1 MAIYRQG
8 WKNKLTRCGYT
19 TIIGKTNVGKST
31 FLNKF
36 LDKKV
41 SITADKSQTTR
52 SNIYAIKTLKKTQII
67 FIDTPGIHKKSEK
80 TINKVLR
87 KKPTEVIHD
96 VDVII
101 FMVSGTKFDDIDKET
116 LDLVKKSDAKKI
128 LVINK
133 IDLVK
138 NKKNLFTFVDEN
150 FNTDDFFAIVPIS
163 AKSNEGID
171 LVQMEIEKALP
182 ENEFFY
188 PEEINFQS
196 KDFEISET
204 IREKVIRLLGDEL
217 PYETAV
223 VIEAFQEKEDLI
235 EISANIYVAKQSQK
249 SIVIGKNGEKIKSIG
264 ITAREDLEKKFDK
277 KIVLKLWCKVQKN
290 WVNNPISLESFG
302 IKS

>member
-1 MAIYRQG
+1 MS
-8 WKNKLTRCGYT
+8 KCGYV

-36 LDKKV
+36 LEKKV
-41 SITADKSQTTR
+41 SITANKSQTTR
-52 SNIYAIKTLKKTQII
+52 SNIYAIKSLKTTQII

-101 FMVSGTKFDDIDKET
+101 FMVSGTKFDAIDKES
-116 LDLVKKSDAKKI
+116 LELANESHAKKI

-138 NKKNLFTFVDEN
+138 NKKELFSFVEKTFKK
-150 FNTDDFFAIVPIS
+150 DDFYSIIPIS
-163 AKSNEGID
+163 AKNNDGID
-171 LVQMEIEKALP
+171 LVQQELEKALP

-188 PEEINFQS
+188 PEEIDFQS
-196 KDFEISET
+196 NTFEISEI

-223 VIEAFQEKEDLI
+223 VIELLNEKKDVF
-235 EISANIYVAKQSQK
+235 EIDANIYVSKQSQK
-249 SIVIGKNGEKIKSIG
+249 SIVIGKGGDKIKSIG
-264 ITAREDLEKKFDK
+264 TAARIDLERKLNKK
-277 KIVLKLWCKVQKN
+277 VMLKLWCKVQKN

>member
-1 MAIYRQG
+1 MS
-8 WKNKLTRCGYT
+8 KCGYV

-36 LDKKV
+36 LERKV
-41 SITADKSQTTR
+41 SITANKSQTTR
-52 SNIYAIKTLKKTQII
+52 SNIYAIKSLKNTQII

-87 KKPTEVIHD
+87 KKPAEVIHD

-101 FMVSGTKFDDIDKET
+101 FMVSGTKFDDIDKES
-116 LDLVKKSDAKKI
+116 LKLANESQAKKI
-128 LVINK
+128 LIINK

-138 NKKNLFTFVDEN
+138 NKKDLFSFVKN
-150 FNTDDFFAIVPIS
+150 TFNTDDFYSIVPIS
-163 AKSNEGID
+163 AKNNDGID
-171 LVQMEIEKALP
+171 LVQQELEKALP

-188 PEEINFQS
+188 PNEIDFQS
-196 KDFEISET
+196 NMFEISEI

-223 VIEAFQEKEDLI
+223 VIELLNEKKDNF
-235 EISANIYVAKQSQK
+235 EIDANIYVSKQSQK
-249 SIVIGKNGEKIKSIG
+249 SIVIGKNGDKIKSIG
-264 ITAREDLEKKFDK
+264 TAARVDLEKKLNK
-277 KIVLKLWCKVQKN
+277 KVFLKLWCKVQKN

>member
-1 MAIYRQG
+1 MS
-8 WKNKLTRCGYT
+8 KCGYV

-36 LDKKV
+36 LEKKV
-41 SITADKSQTTR
+41 SITANKSQTTR
-52 SNIYAIKTLKKTQII
+52 SNIYAIKSLKTTQII

-87 KKPTEVIHD
+87 KKPAEVIHD

-101 FMVSGTKFDDIDKET
+101 FMVSGTKFDAIDKES
-116 LDLVKKSDAKKI
+116 LDLANESHAKKI

-138 NKKNLFTFVDEN
+138 NKKELFSFVERTFN
-150 FNTDDFFAIVPIS
+150 KDDFYSIIPIS
-163 AKSNEGID
+163 AKNNDGID
-171 LVQMEIEKALP
+171 LVQQELEKALP

-188 PEEINFQS
+188 PDEIDFQS
-196 KDFEISET
+196 NTFEISEI

-223 VIEAFQEKEDLI
+223 VIELLNEKKDVF
-235 EISANIYVAKQSQK
+235 EIDANIYVSKQSQK
-249 SIVIGKNGEKIKSIG
+249 SIVIGKSGDKIKSIG
-264 ITAREDLEKKFDK
+264 TAARIDLERKLNKK
-277 KIVLKLWCKVQKN
+277 VMLKLWCKVQKN

>member
-1 MAIYRQG
+1 MS
-8 WKNKLTRCGYT
+8 KCGYV

-36 LDKKV
+36 LEKKV
-41 SITADKSQTTR
+41 SITANKSQTTR
-52 SNIYAIKTLKKTQII
+52 SNIYAIKSLKTTQII

-87 KKPTEVIHD
+87 KKSAEVIHD

-101 FMVSGTKFDDIDKET
+101 FMVSGTKFDAFDKES
-116 LDLVKKSDAKKI
+116 LDLANESHAKKI

-138 NKKNLFTFVDEN
+138 NKKELFSFVEKTFN
-150 FNTDDFFAIVPIS
+150 KDDFYSIIPIS
-163 AKSNEGID
+163 AKNNNGID
-171 LVQMEIEKALP
+171 LVQRELEKALP

-188 PEEINFQS
+188 PEEIDFQS
-196 KDFEISET
+196 NTFEISEI

-223 VIEAFQEKEDLI
+223 VIELLNEKKDVF
-235 EISANIYVAKQSQK
+235 EIDANIYVSKQSQK
-249 SIVIGKNGEKIKSIG
+249 SIVIGKSGDKIKSIG
-264 ITAREDLEKKFDK
+264 TAARIDLEKKLNK
-277 KIVLKLWCKVQKN
+277 KVMLKLWCKVQKN

>member
-1 MAIYRQG
+1 MT
-8 WKNKLTRCGYT
+8 KCGYV

-31 FLNKF
+31 FLNRF

-41 SITADKSQTTR
+41 SITANKSQTTR
-52 SNIYAIKTLKKTQII
+52 SNIYAIKSLKTTQII

-87 KKPTEVIHD
+87 KKPAEVIHD

-101 FMVSGTKFDDIDKET
+101 FMVSGTKFDEIDKES
-116 LDLVKKSDAKKI
+116 LKLIEESHAKKI

-138 NKKNLFTFVDEN
+138 NKQDLFSFVENTFN
-150 FNTDDFFAIVPIS
+150 KDDFHSIVPIS
-163 AKSNEGID
+163 AKNNDGID
-171 LVQMEIEKALP
+171 LVQKELQKALP
-182 ENEFFY
+182 DNEFFY
-188 PEEINFQS
+188 PKEIDFQS
-196 KDFEISET
+196 DTFEISEI

-223 VIEAFQEKEDLI
+223 VIELLKEKKDTF
-235 EISANIYVAKQSQK
+235 EIDANIFVSKQSQK

-264 ITAREDLEKKFDK
+264 STAMVYL
-277 KIVLKLWCKVQKN
+277 
-290 WVNNPISLESFG
+290 
-302 IKS
+302 

>member
-1 MAIYRQG
+1 MT
-8 WKNKLTRCGYT
+8 KCGYV

-41 SITADKSQTTR
+41 SITANKSQTTR
-52 SNIYAIKTLKKTQII
+52 SNIYAIKSLKTTQII

-87 KKPTEVIHD
+87 KKPAEVIHD

-101 FMVSGTKFDDIDKET
+101 FMVSGTKFDEIDKES
-116 LDLVKKSDAKKI
+116 LKLVKESHAKKI

-138 NKKNLFTFVDEN
+138 NKQDLFSFVENTFIK
-150 FNTDDFFAIVPIS
+150 DDFHSIVPIS
-163 AKSNEGID
+163 AKNNDGID
-171 LVQMEIEKALP
+171 LVQQELEKALP
-182 ENEFFY
+182 NNEFFY
-188 PEEINFQS
+188 SKEIDFQS
-196 KDFEISET
+196 DTFEISEI

-223 VIEAFQEKEDLI
+223 VIELLKEKKDTF
-235 EISANIYVAKQSQK
+235 EIDANIFVSKQSQK

-264 ITAREDLEKKFDK
+264 SAARVDLEKKLNK
-277 KIVLKLWCKVQKN
+277 KVFLKLWCKVQKN

>member
-1 MAIYRQG
+1 MS
-8 WKNKLTRCGYT
+8 KCGYV

-36 LDKKV
+36 LEKKV
-41 SITADKSQTTR
+41 SITANKSQTTR
-52 SNIYAIKTLKKTQII
+52 SNIYAIKSLKTTQII

-87 KKPTEVIHD
+87 KKPAEVIHD

-101 FMVSGTKFDDIDKET
+101 FMVSGTKFDAIDKES
-116 LDLVKKSDAKKI
+116 LDLANESHAKKI

-138 NKKNLFTFVDEN
+138 NKKQLFSFVEKTFYK
-150 FNTDDFFAIVPIS
+150 DDFYSIIPIS
-163 AKSNEGID
+163 AKNNNGID
-171 LVQMEIEKALP
+171 LVQRELEKALP

-188 PEEINFQS
+188 PEEIDFQS
-196 KDFEISET
+196 NTFEISEI

-223 VIEAFQEKEDLI
+223 VIELLNEKKDVF
-235 EISANIYVAKQSQK
+235 EIDANIYVSKQSQK
-249 SIVIGKNGEKIKSIG
+249 SIVIGKSGDKIKSIG
-264 ITAREDLEKKFDK
+264 TAARIDLERKLNKK
-277 KIVLKLWCKVQKN
+277 VMLKLWCKVQKN

>member
-1 MAIYRQG
+1 MS
-8 WKNKLTRCGYT
+8 KCGYV

-36 LDKKV
+36 LEKKV
-41 SITADKSQTTR
+41 SITANKSQTTR
-52 SNIYAIKTLKKTQII
+52 SNIYAIKSLKTTQII

-87 KKPTEVIHD
+87 KKPAEVIHD

-101 FMVSGTKFDDIDKET
+101 FMVSGTKFDDIDKES
-116 LDLVKKSDAKKI
+116 LKLANKSQAKKI

-138 NKKNLFTFVDEN
+138 NKKNLFSFVENTFN
-150 FNTDDFFAIVPIS
+150 KDDFFSIVPIS
-163 AKSNEGID
+163 AKNNDGID
-171 LVQMEIEKALP
+171 LVQSELEKALP
-182 ENEFFY
+182 DNEFFY
-188 PEEINFQS
+188 PKEIDFQS
-196 KDFEISET
+196 NVFEISEI

-223 VIEAFQEKEDLI
+223 AIELLNEKKDTF
-235 EISANIYVAKQSQK
+235 EIDANIYVSKQSQK
-249 SIVIGKNGEKIKSIG
+249 SIVIGKNGDKIKSIG
-264 ITAREDLEKKFDK
+264 TAARVDLEKKLNK
-277 KIVLKLWCKVQKN
+277 KVFLKLWCKVQKN

>member
-1 MAIYRQG
+1 MS
-8 WKNKLTRCGYT
+8 KCGYV

-36 LDKKV
+36 LEKKV
-41 SITADKSQTTR
+41 SITANKSQTTR
-52 SNIYAIKTLKKTQII
+52 SNIYAIKSLKTTQII

-87 KKPTEVIHD
+87 KKPAEVIHD

-101 FMVSGTKFDDIDKET
+101 FMVSGTKFDAIDKDS
-116 LDLVKKSDAKKI
+116 LDLANESHAKKI

-138 NKKNLFTFVDEN
+138 NKKELFSFVEKTFN
-150 FNTDDFFAIVPIS
+150 KDDFYSIIPIS
-163 AKSNEGID
+163 AKNNDGID
-171 LVQMEIEKALP
+171 LVQQELEKALP

-188 PEEINFQS
+188 PEEIDFQS
-196 KDFEISET
+196 NTFEISEI

-223 VIEAFQEKEDLI
+223 VIELLNEKKDVF
-235 EISANIYVAKQSQK
+235 EIDANIYVSKQSQK
-249 SIVIGKNGEKIKSIG
+249 SIVIGKSGEKIKSIG
-264 ITAREDLEKKFDK
+264 TAARIDLERKLNKK
-277 KIVLKLWCKVQKN
+277 VMLKLWCKVQKN

>member
-1 MAIYRQG
+1 MT
-8 WKNKLTRCGYT
+8 KCGYV

-41 SITADKSQTTR
+41 SITANKSQTTR
-52 SNIYAIKTLKKTQII
+52 SNIYAIKSLKTTQII

-87 KKPTEVIHD
+87 KKPAEVIHD

-101 FMVSGTKFDDIDKET
+101 FMVSGTKFDEIDKES
-116 LDLVKKSDAKKI
+116 LKLIEESHAKKI

-138 NKKNLFTFVDEN
+138 NKQDLFSFVENTFN
-150 FNTDDFFAIVPIS
+150 KDDFHSIVPIS
-163 AKSNEGID
+163 AKNNDGID
-171 LVQMEIEKALP
+171 LVQKELQKALP
-182 ENEFFY
+182 DNEFFY
-188 PEEINFQS
+188 PKEIDFQS
-196 KDFEISET
+196 DTFEISEI

-223 VIEAFQEKEDLI
+223 VIELLKEKKDTF
-235 EISANIYVAKQSQK
+235 EIDANIFVSKQSQK

-264 ITAREDLEKKFDK
+264 STARVDLEKKLNK
-277 KIVLKLWCKVQKN
+277 KVFLKLWCKVQKN

>member
-1 MAIYRQG
+1 MS
-8 WKNKLTRCGYT
+8 KCGYV

-36 LDKKV
+36 LEKKV
-41 SITADKSQTTR
+41 SITANKSQTTR
-52 SNIYAIKTLKKTQII
+52 SNIFAIKSLKTTQII

-87 KKPTEVIHD
+87 KKPAEVIHD

-101 FMVSGTKFDDIDKET
+101 FMVSGTKFDDIDKES
-116 LDLVKKSDAKKI
+116 LKLANESQAKKI

-138 NKKNLFTFVDEN
+138 NKKDLFSFVQN
-150 FNTDDFFAIVPIS
+150 TFNTDDFYSIVPIS
-163 AKSNEGID
+163 AKNNDGID
-171 LVQMEIEKALP
+171 LVQQELEKALP
-182 ENEFFY
+182 DNEFFY
-188 PEEINFQS
+188 PKEIDFQS
-196 KDFEISET
+196 NMFEISEI

-223 VIEAFQEKEDLI
+223 VIELLNEKKNKF
-235 EISANIYVAKQSQK
+235 EIDANIYVSKQSQK
-249 SIVIGKNGEKIKSIG
+249 SIVIGKNGDKIKSIG
-264 ITAREDLEKKFDK
+264 TAARVDLEKKLK
-277 KIVLKLWCKVQKN
+277 KKVFLKLWCKVQKN

>member
-1 MAIYRQG
+1 MS
-8 WKNKLTRCGYT
+8 KCGYV

-36 LDKKV
+36 LEKKV
-41 SITADKSQTTR
+41 SITANKSQTTR
-52 SNIYAIKTLKKTQII
+52 SNIFAIKSLKTTQII

-87 KKPTEVIHD
+87 KKPAEVIHD

-101 FMVSGTKFDDIDKET
+101 FMVSGTKFDDIDKES
-116 LDLVKKSDAKKI
+116 LKLANESQAKKI

-138 NKKNLFTFVDEN
+138 NKKDLFSFVQN
-150 FNTDDFFAIVPIS
+150 TFNTDDFYSIVPIS
-163 AKSNEGID
+163 AKNNDGID
-171 LVQMEIEKALP
+171 LVQQELEKALP
-182 ENEFFY
+182 DNEFFY
-188 PEEINFQS
+188 PKEIDFQS
-196 KDFEISET
+196 NMFEISEI

-223 VIEAFQEKEDLI
+223 VIELLNEKKDKF
-235 EISANIYVAKQSQK
+235 EIDANIYVSKQSQK
-249 SIVIGKNGEKIKSIG
+249 IIVIGKNGDKIKSIG
-264 ITAREDLEKKFDK
+264 TAARVDLEKKLNK
-277 KIVLKLWCKVQKN
+277 KVFLKLWCKVQKN

>member
-1 MAIYRQG
+1 MS
-8 WKNKLTRCGYT
+8 KCGYV

-36 LDKKV
+36 LEKKV
-41 SITADKSQTTR
+41 SITANKSQTTR
-52 SNIYAIKTLKKTQII
+52 SNIYAIKTLKTTQII

-87 KKPTEVIHD
+87 KKPAEVIHD

-101 FMVSGTKFDDIDKET
+101 FMVSGTKFDDIDKES
-116 LDLVKKSDAKKI
+116 LKLANKSQAKKI

-138 NKKNLFTFVDEN
+138 NKKNLFSFVENTFN
-150 FNTDDFFAIVPIS
+150 KDDFFSIVPIS
-163 AKSNEGID
+163 AKNNDGID
-171 LVQMEIEKALP
+171 LVQLELEKALP
-182 ENEFFY
+182 DNEFFY
-188 PEEINFQS
+188 PKEIDFQS
-196 KDFEISET
+196 NIFEISEI

-223 VIEAFQEKEDLI
+223 AIELLNEKKDTF
-235 EISANIYVAKQSQK
+235 EIDANIYVSKQSQK
-249 SIVIGKNGEKIKSIG
+249 SIVIGKNGDKIKSIG
-264 ITAREDLEKKFDK
+264 TAARGDLEKKLNK
-277 KIVLKLWCKVQKN
+277 KVFLKLWCKVQKN

>member
-1 MAIYRQG
+1 MS
-8 WKNKLTRCGYT
+8 KCGYV

-36 LDKKV
+36 LEKKV
-41 SITADKSQTTR
+41 SITANKSQTTR
-52 SNIYAIKTLKKTQII
+52 SNIYAIKSLKTTQII

-87 KKPTEVIHD
+87 KKPAEVIHD

-101 FMVSGTKFDDIDKET
+101 FMVSGTKFDAIDKES
-116 LDLVKKSDAKKI
+116 LDLANESHAKKI

-138 NKKNLFTFVDEN
+138 NKKELFSFVEKTFN
-150 FNTDDFFAIVPIS
+150 KDDFYSIIPIS
-163 AKSNEGID
+163 AKNNDGIE
-171 LVQMEIEKALP
+171 LVQQELEKALP

-188 PEEINFQS
+188 PEEIDFQS
-196 KDFEISET
+196 NTFEISEI

-223 VIEAFQEKEDLI
+223 VIELLNEKKDVF
-235 EISANIYVAKQSQK
+235 EIDANIYVSKQSQK
-249 SIVIGKNGEKIKSIG
+249 SIVIGKSGDKIKSIG
-264 ITAREDLEKKFDK
+264 TAARVDLERKLNKK
-277 KIVLKLWCKVQKN
+277 VMLKLWCKVQKN

>member
-1 MAIYRQG
+1 MS
-8 WKNKLTRCGYT
+8 KCGYV

-36 LDKKV
+36 LEKKV
-41 SITADKSQTTR
+41 SITANKSQTTR
-52 SNIYAIKTLKKTQII
+52 SNIYAIKSLKTTQII

-87 KKPTEVIHD
+87 KKPAEVIHD
-96 VDVII
+96 VDVIL
-101 FMVSGTKFDDIDKET
+101 FMVSGTKFDAIDKES
-116 LDLVKKSDAKKI
+116 LDLANESHAKKI

-138 NKKNLFTFVDEN
+138 NKKELFSFVEKTFN
-150 FNTDDFFAIVPIS
+150 KDDFYSIIPIS
-163 AKSNEGID
+163 AKNNDGID
-171 LVQMEIEKALP
+171 LVQKELEKALP

-188 PEEINFQS
+188 PEEIDFQS
-196 KDFEISET
+196 NTFEISEI

-223 VIEAFQEKEDLI
+223 VIELLNEKKDVF
-235 EISANIYVAKQSQK
+235 EIDANIYVSKQSQK
-249 SIVIGKNGEKIKSIG
+249 SIVIGKSGDKIKSIG
-264 ITAREDLEKKFDK
+264 TAARIDLERKLNKK
-277 KIVLKLWCKVQKN
+277 VMLKLWCKVQKN

>member
-1 MAIYRQG
+1 MS
-8 WKNKLTRCGYT
+8 KCGYV

-36 LDKKV
+36 LEKKV
-41 SITADKSQTTR
+41 SITANKSQTTR
-52 SNIYAIKTLKKTQII
+52 SNIYAIKSLKTTQII

-87 KKPTEVIHD
+87 KKSAEVIHD

-101 FMVSGTKFDDIDKET
+101 FMISGTKFDAIDKES
-116 LDLVKKSDAKKI
+116 LDLANESHAKKI

-138 NKKNLFTFVDEN
+138 NKKELFSFVEKTFN
-150 FNTDDFFAIVPIS
+150 KDDFYSIIPIS
-163 AKSNEGID
+163 AKNNDGID
-171 LVQMEIEKALP
+171 LVQQELEKALP

-188 PEEINFQS
+188 PEEIDFQS
-196 KDFEISET
+196 NTFEISEI

-223 VIEAFQEKEDLI
+223 VIELLNEKKDVF
-235 EISANIYVAKQSQK
+235 EIDANIYVSKQSQK
-249 SIVIGKNGEKIKSIG
+249 SIVIGKSGDKIKSIG
-264 ITAREDLEKKFDK
+264 TAARIDLERKLNKK
-277 KIVLKLWCKVQKN
+277 VMLKLWCKVQKN

>member
-1 MAIYRQG
+1 MS
-8 WKNKLTRCGYT
+8 KCGYV

-36 LDKKV
+36 LEKKV
-41 SITADKSQTTR
+41 SITANKSQTTR
-52 SNIYAIKTLKKTQII
+52 SNIYAIKSLKTTQII

-87 KKPTEVIHD
+87 KKSAEVIHD

-101 FMVSGTKFDDIDKET
+101 FMISGTKFDAIDKES
-116 LDLVKKSDAKKI
+116 LDLANESHAKKI

-138 NKKNLFTFVDEN
+138 NKKELFSFVEKTFN
-150 FNTDDFFAIVPIS
+150 KDDFYSIIPIS
-163 AKSNEGID
+163 AKNNNGID
-171 LVQMEIEKALP
+171 LVQRELEKALP

-188 PEEINFQS
+188 PEEIDFQS
-196 KDFEISET
+196 NTFEISEI

-223 VIEAFQEKEDLI
+223 VIELLNEKKDVF
-235 EISANIYVAKQSQK
+235 EIDANIYVSKQSQK
-249 SIVIGKNGEKIKSIG
+249 SIVIGKGGDKIKSIG
-264 ITAREDLEKKFDK
+264 TAARIDLERKLNKK
-277 KIVLKLWCKVQKN
+277 VMLKLWCKVQKN

>member
-1 MAIYRQG
+1 MS
-8 WKNKLTRCGYT
+8 KCGYV

-36 LDKKV
+36 LEKKV
-41 SITADKSQTTR
+41 SITANKSQTTR
-52 SNIYAIKTLKKTQII
+52 SNIYAIKSLKTTQII

-87 KKPTEVIHD
+87 KKPAEVIHD

-101 FMVSGTKFDDIDKET
+101 FMVSGTKFDAIDKES
-116 LDLVKKSDAKKI
+116 LDLANESHAKKI

-138 NKKNLFTFVDEN
+138 NKKELFSFVEKTFN
-150 FNTDDFFAIVPIS
+150 KDDFYSIIPIS
-163 AKSNEGID
+163 AKNNDGID
-171 LVQMEIEKALP
+171 LVQKELEKALP

-188 PEEINFQS
+188 PEEIDFQS
-196 KDFEISET
+196 NAFEISEI

-223 VIEAFQEKEDLI
+223 VIELLNEKKDVF
-235 EISANIYVAKQSQK
+235 EIDANIYVSKQSQK
-249 SIVIGKNGEKIKSIG
+249 SIVIGKSGDKIKSIG
-264 ITAREDLEKKFDK
+264 TAARIDLERKLNKK
-277 KIVLKLWCKVQKN
+277 VMLKLWCKVQKN

>member
-1 MAIYRQG
+1 MT
-8 WKNKLTRCGYT
+8 KCGYV

-31 FLNKF
+31 FLNRF

-41 SITADKSQTTR
+41 SITANKSQTTR
-52 SNIYAIKTLKKTQII
+52 SNIYAIKSLKTTQII

-87 KKPTEVIHD
+87 KKPAEVIHD

-101 FMVSGTKFDDIDKET
+101 FMVSGTKFDEIDKES
-116 LDLVKKSDAKKI
+116 LKLIEESHAKKI

-138 NKKNLFTFVDEN
+138 NKQDLFSFVENTFN
-150 FNTDDFFAIVPIS
+150 KDDFHSIVPIS
-163 AKSNEGID
+163 AKNNDGID
-171 LVQMEIEKALP
+171 LVQKELQKALP
-182 ENEFFY
+182 DNEFFY
-188 PEEINFQS
+188 PKEIDFQS
-196 KDFEISET
+196 DTFEISEI

-223 VIEAFQEKEDLI
+223 VIELLKEKKDTF
-235 EISANIYVAKQSQK
+235 EIDANIFVSKQSQK

-264 ITAREDLEKKFDK
+264 STARVDLEKKLNK
-277 KIVLKLWCKVQKN
+277 KVFLKLWCKVQKN

>member
-1 MAIYRQG
+1 MS
-8 WKNKLTRCGYT
+8 KCGYV

-36 LDKKV
+36 LEKKV
-41 SITADKSQTTR
+41 SITANKSQTTR
-52 SNIYAIKTLKKTQII
+52 SNIYAIKSLKTTQII

-87 KKPTEVIHD
+87 KKPAEVIHD

-101 FMVSGTKFDDIDKET
+101 FMVSGTKFDAIDKES
-116 LDLVKKSDAKKI
+116 LDLANESHAKKI

-138 NKKNLFTFVDEN
+138 NKKELFSFVEKTFN
-150 FNTDDFFAIVPIS
+150 KDDFYSIIPIS
-163 AKSNEGID
+163 AKNNDGID
-171 LVQMEIEKALP
+171 LVQQELEKALP

-188 PEEINFQS
+188 PEEIDFQS
-196 KDFEISET
+196 NTFEISEI

-223 VIEAFQEKEDLI
+223 VIELLNEKKDVF
-235 EISANIYVAKQSQK
+235 EIDANIYVSKQSQK
-249 SIVIGKNGEKIKSIG
+249 SIVIGKSGDKIKSIG
-264 ITAREDLEKKFDK
+264 TAARVDLERKLNKK
-277 KIVLKLWCKVQKN
+277 VMLKLWCKVQKN

>member
-1 MAIYRQG
+1 MS
-8 WKNKLTRCGYT
+8 KCGYV

-36 LDKKV
+36 LERKV
-41 SITADKSQTTR
+41 SITANKSQTTR
-52 SNIYAIKTLKKTQII
+52 SNIYAIKSLKTTQII

-87 KKPTEVIHD
+87 KKPAEVIHD

-101 FMVSGTKFDDIDKET
+101 FMVSGTKFDDIDKES
-116 LDLVKKSDAKKI
+116 LKLANESQAKKI

-133 IDLVK
+133 IDLVR
-138 NKKNLFTFVDEN
+138 NKKDLFSFVKN
-150 FNTDDFFAIVPIS
+150 TFNTDDFYSIVPIS
-163 AKSNEGID
+163 AKNNDGID
-171 LVQMEIEKALP
+171 LVQQELEKALP
-182 ENEFFY
+182 DNEFFY
-188 PEEINFQS
+188 PKEIDFQS
-196 KDFEISET
+196 NMFEISEI

-223 VIEAFQEKEDLI
+223 VIELLNEKKDKF
-235 EISANIYVAKQSQK
+235 EIDANIYVSKQSQK
-249 SIVIGKNGEKIKSIG
+249 SIVIGKNGDKIKSIG
-264 ITAREDLEKKFDK
+264 TAARVDLEKKLNK
-277 KIVLKLWCKVQKN
+277 KVFLKLWCKVQKN

>member
-1 MAIYRQG
+1 MS
-8 WKNKLTRCGYT
+8 KCGYV

-36 LDKKV
+36 LERKV
-41 SITADKSQTTR
+41 SITANKSQTTR
-52 SNIYAIKTLKKTQII
+52 SNIYAIKSLKTTQII

-87 KKPTEVIHD
+87 KKPAEVIHD

-101 FMVSGTKFDDIDKET
+101 FMVSGTKFDDIDKES
-116 LDLVKKSDAKKI
+116 LKLANESQAKKI

-138 NKKNLFTFVDEN
+138 NKKNLFSFVENTFN
-150 FNTDDFFAIVPIS
+150 KDDFFSIVPIS
-163 AKSNEGID
+163 AKNNDGID
-171 LVQMEIEKALP
+171 LVQSELEKALP
-182 ENEFFY
+182 DNEFFY
-188 PEEINFQS
+188 PKEIDFQS
-196 KDFEISET
+196 NVFEISEI

-223 VIEAFQEKEDLI
+223 AIELLNEKKDTF
-235 EISANIYVAKQSQK
+235 EIDANIYVSKQSQK
-249 SIVIGKNGEKIKSIG
+249 SIVIGKNGDKIKSIG
-264 ITAREDLEKKFDK
+264 TAARVDLEKKLNK
-277 KIVLKLWCKVQKN
+277 KVFLKLWCKVQKN

>member
-1 MAIYRQG
+1 MS
-8 WKNKLTRCGYT
+8 KCGYV

-36 LDKKV
+36 LERKV
-41 SITADKSQTTR
+41 SITANKSQTTR
-52 SNIYAIKTLKKTQII
+52 SNIYAIKSLKTTQII

-87 KKPTEVIHD
+87 KKPAEVIHD

-101 FMVSGTKFDDIDKET
+101 FMVSGTKFDDIDKES
-116 LDLVKKSDAKKI
+116 LKLAKESKAKKI

-138 NKKNLFTFVDEN
+138 NKKDLFSFVEN
-150 FNTDDFFAIVPIS
+150 TFNTDDFYSIVPIS
-163 AKSNEGID
+163 AKNDDGID
-171 LVQMEIEKALP
+171 LVQQELEKALP
-182 ENEFFY
+182 DNEFFY
-188 PEEINFQS
+188 PKEIDFQS
-196 KDFEISET
+196 NMFEISEI

-223 VIEAFQEKEDLI
+223 VIELLNEKKDTY
-235 EISANIYVAKQSQK
+235 EIDANIYVSKQSQK
-249 SIVIGKNGEKIKSIG
+249 SIVIGKNGDKIKSIG
-264 ITAREDLEKKFDK
+264 TAARADLEKKLNK
-277 KIVLKLWCKVQKN
+277 KVFLKLWCKVQKN

>member
-1 MAIYRQG
+1 MS
-8 WKNKLTRCGYT
+8 KCGYV

-36 LDKKV
+36 LEKKV
-41 SITADKSQTTR
+41 SITANKSQTTR
-52 SNIYAIKTLKKTQII
+52 SNIYAIKSLKTTQII

-87 KKPTEVIHD
+87 KKPAEVIHD

-101 FMVSGTKFDDIDKET
+101 FMVSGTKFDAIDKES
-116 LDLVKKSDAKKI
+116 LDLANESHAKKI

-138 NKKNLFTFVDEN
+138 NKKELFSFVEKTFN
-150 FNTDDFFAIVPIS
+150 KDDFYSIIPIS
-163 AKSNEGID
+163 AKNNDGID
-171 LVQMEIEKALP
+171 LVQQELEKALP

-188 PEEINFQS
+188 PEEIDFQS
-196 KDFEISET
+196 NTFEISEI

-223 VIEAFQEKEDLI
+223 VIELLNEKKDVF
-235 EISANIYVAKQSQK
+235 EIDANIYVSKQSQK
-249 SIVIGKNGEKIKSIG
+249 SIVIGKSGDKIKSIG
-264 ITAREDLEKKFDK
+264 TAARIDLERKLNKK
-277 KIVLKLWCKVQKN
+277 VMLKLWCKVQKN

>member
-1 MAIYRQG
+1 MS
-8 WKNKLTRCGYT
+8 KCGYV

-31 FLNKF
+31 FLNRF
-36 LDKKV
+36 LEKKV
-41 SITADKSQTTR
+41 SITANKSQTTR
-52 SNIYAIKTLKKTQII
+52 SNIYAIKSLKTTQII

-87 KKPTEVIHD
+87 KKPAEVIHD

-101 FMVSGTKFDDIDKET
+101 FMVSGTKFDDIDKES
-116 LDLVKKSDAKKI
+116 LKLANESQAKKI

-138 NKKNLFTFVDEN
+138 NKKDLFSFVKN
-150 FNTDDFFAIVPIS
+150 TFNTDDFYSIVPIS
-163 AKSNEGID
+163 AKNNDGID
-171 LVQMEIEKALP
+171 LVQQELEKALP
-182 ENEFFY
+182 DNEFFY
-188 PEEINFQS
+188 PKEIDFQS
-196 KDFEISET
+196 NMFEISEI

-223 VIEAFQEKEDLI
+223 VIELLNEKKDKF
-235 EISANIYVAKQSQK
+235 EIDANIYVSKQSQK
-249 SIVIGKNGEKIKSIG
+249 SIVIGKNGDKIKSIG
-264 ITAREDLEKKFDK
+264 TAARVDLEKKLNK
-277 KIVLKLWCKVQKN
+277 KVFLKLWCKVQKN

>member
-1 MAIYRQG
+1 MT
-8 WKNKLTRCGYT
+8 KCGYV

-36 LDKKV
+36 LEKKV
-41 SITADKSQTTR
+41 SITANKSQTTR
-52 SNIYAIKTLKKTQII
+52 SNIYAIKSLKTTQII

-87 KKPTEVIHD
+87 KKPAEVIHD

-101 FMVSGTKFDDIDKET
+101 FMVSGTKFDAIDKES
-116 LDLVKKSDAKKI
+116 LNLANESNAKKI
-128 LVINK
+128 LIINK

-138 NKKNLFTFVDEN
+138 NKQDLFTFVEST
-150 FNTDDFFAIVPIS
+150 FNKNDFYSIIPIS
-163 AKSNEGID
+163 AKNNDGID
-171 LVQMEIEKALP
+171 IVQQELEKALP
-182 ENEFFY
+182 DNEFFY
-188 PEEINFQS
+188 PEEIDFQS
-196 KDFEISET
+196 ITFEISET

-223 VIEAFQEKEDLI
+223 VIESLKEKKDTF
-235 EISANIYVAKQSQK
+235 EINANIYVSKQSQK
-249 SIVIGKNGEKIKSIG
+249 SIVIGKNGDKMKSIG
-264 ITAREDLEKKFDK
+264 TAARVDLEKKLDK
-277 KIVLKLWCKVQKN
+277 KVFLKLWCKVQKN

>member
-1 MAIYRQG
+1 MS
-8 WKNKLTRCGYT
+8 KCGYV

-36 LDKKV
+36 LEKKV
-41 SITADKSQTTR
+41 SITANKSQTTR
-52 SNIYAIKTLKKTQII
+52 SNIYAIKSLKTTQII
-67 FIDTPGIHKKSEK
+67 FIDTPGIHIKSEK

-87 KKPTEVIHD
+87 KKPAEVIHD

-101 FMVSGTKFDDIDKET
+101 FMVSGTKFDAIDKES
-116 LDLVKKSDAKKI
+116 LDLANESHAKKI

-138 NKKNLFTFVDEN
+138 NKKELFSFVEKTFN
-150 FNTDDFFAIVPIS
+150 KDDFYSIIPIS
-163 AKSNEGID
+163 AKNNDGIE
-171 LVQMEIEKALP
+171 LVQQELEKALP

-188 PEEINFQS
+188 PEEIDFQS
-196 KDFEISET
+196 NTFEISEI

-223 VIEAFQEKEDLI
+223 VIELLNEKKDVF
-235 EISANIYVAKQSQK
+235 EIDANIYVSKQSQK
-249 SIVIGKNGEKIKSIG
+249 SIVIGKSGDKIKSIG
-264 ITAREDLEKKFDK
+264 TAARVDLERKLNKK
-277 KIVLKLWCKVQKN
+277 VMLKLWCKVQKN

>member
-1 MAIYRQG
+1 MS
-8 WKNKLTRCGYT
+8 KCGYV

-36 LDKKV
+36 LEKKV
-41 SITADKSQTTR
+41 SITANKSQTTR
-52 SNIYAIKTLKKTQII
+52 SNIYAIKSLKTTQII

-87 KKPTEVIHD
+87 KKPAEVIHD

-101 FMVSGTKFDDIDKET
+101 FMVSGTKFDAIDKES
-116 LDLVKKSDAKKI
+116 LDLANESHAKKI

-138 NKKNLFTFVDEN
+138 NKKELFSFVEKTFN
-150 FNTDDFFAIVPIS
+150 KDDFYSIIPIS
-163 AKSNEGID
+163 AKNNDGID
-171 LVQMEIEKALP
+171 LVQQELEKALP

-188 PEEINFQS
+188 PEEIDFQS
-196 KDFEISET
+196 NTFEISEI

-223 VIEAFQEKEDLI
+223 VIELLNEKKDVF
-235 EISANIYVAKQSQK
+235 EIDANIYVSKQSQK
-249 SIVIGKNGEKIKSIG
+249 SIVIGKNGDKIKSIG
-264 ITAREDLEKKFDK
+264 TAARIDLERKLNKK
-277 KIVLKLWCKVQKN
+277 VMLKLWCKVQKN

>member
-1 MAIYRQG
+1 MT
-8 WKNKLTRCGYT
+8 KCGYV

-41 SITADKSQTTR
+41 SITANKAQTTR
-52 SNIYAIKTLKKTQII
+52 SNIYAIKSLKTTQII

-87 KKPTEVIHD
+87 KKPAEVIHD

-101 FMVSGTKFDDIDKET
+101 FMVSGTKFDEIDKES
-116 LDLVKKSDAKKI
+116 LKLVKESHAKKI

-138 NKKNLFTFVDEN
+138 NKQDLFSFVENTFIK
-150 FNTDDFFAIVPIS
+150 DDFHSIVPIS
-163 AKSNEGID
+163 AKNNDGID
-171 LVQMEIEKALP
+171 LVQQELEKALP
-182 ENEFFY
+182 NNEFFY
-188 PEEINFQS
+188 SKEIDFQS
-196 KDFEISET
+196 DTFEISEI

-223 VIEAFQEKEDLI
+223 VIELLKEKKDTF
-235 EISANIYVAKQSQK
+235 EIDANIYVSKQSQK

-264 ITAREDLEKKFDK
+264 SAARVDIEKKLK
-277 KIVLKLWCKVQKN
+277 KKVFLKLWCKVQKN

>member
-1 MAIYRQG
+1 MS
-8 WKNKLTRCGYT
+8 KCGYV

-36 LDKKV
+36 LEKKV
-41 SITADKSQTTR
+41 SITANKSQTTR
-52 SNIYAIKTLKKTQII
+52 SNIYAIKSLKTTQII

-87 KKPTEVIHD
+87 KKPAEVIHD

-101 FMVSGTKFDDIDKET
+101 FMGSGTKFDAIDKES
-116 LDLVKKSDAKKI
+116 LDLANESHAKKI

-138 NKKNLFTFVDEN
+138 NKKELFSFVEKTFN
-150 FNTDDFFAIVPIS
+150 KDDFYSIIPIS
-163 AKSNEGID
+163 AKNNDGID
-171 LVQMEIEKALP
+171 LVQQELEKALP

-188 PEEINFQS
+188 PEEIDFQS
-196 KDFEISET
+196 NTFEISEI

-223 VIEAFQEKEDLI
+223 VIELLNEKKDVF
-235 EISANIYVAKQSQK
+235 EIDANIYVSKQSQK
-249 SIVIGKNGEKIKSIG
+249 SIVIGKSGDKIKSIG
-264 ITAREDLEKKFDK
+264 TAARIDLERKLNKK
-277 KIVLKLWCKVQKN
+277 VMLKLWCKVQKN

>member
-1 MAIYRQG
+1 MS
-8 WKNKLTRCGYT
+8 KCGYV

-36 LDKKV
+36 LEKKV
-41 SITADKSQTTR
+41 SITANKSQTTR
-52 SNIYAIKTLKKTQII
+52 SNIYAIKSLKTTQII

-87 KKPTEVIHD
+87 KKPAEVIHD

-101 FMVSGTKFDDIDKET
+101 FMVSGTKFDAIDKES
-116 LDLVKKSDAKKI
+116 LDLANESHAKKI

-138 NKKNLFTFVDEN
+138 NKKELFSFVEKTFN
-150 FNTDDFFAIVPIS
+150 KDDFYSIIPIS
-163 AKSNEGID
+163 AKNNDGID
-171 LVQMEIEKALP
+171 LVQQELEKALP

-188 PEEINFQS
+188 PEEIDFQS
-196 KDFEISET
+196 NTFEISEI

-223 VIEAFQEKEDLI
+223 VIELLNEKKDVF
-235 EISANIYVAKQSQK
+235 EIDANIYVSKQSQK
-249 SIVIGKNGEKIKSIG
+249 SIVIGKSGDKIKSIG
-264 ITAREDLEKKFDK
+264 TAARIDLEKKLNK
-277 KIVLKLWCKVQKN
+277 KVMLKLWCKVQKN

>member
-1 MAIYRQG
+1 MS
-8 WKNKLTRCGYT
+8 KCGYV

-36 LDKKV
+36 LERKV
-41 SITADKSQTTR
+41 SITANKSQTTR
-52 SNIYAIKTLKKTQII
+52 SNIYAIKSLKTTQII

-87 KKPTEVIHD
+87 KKPAEVIHD

-101 FMVSGTKFDDIDKET
+101 FMVSGTKFDDIDKES
-116 LDLVKKSDAKKI
+116 LKLAKESKAKKI

-138 NKKNLFTFVDEN
+138 NKKDLFSFVEN
-150 FNTDDFFAIVPIS
+150 TFNTDDFYSIVPIS
-163 AKSNEGID
+163 AKNDDGID
-171 LVQMEIEKALP
+171 LVQQELEKALP
-182 ENEFFY
+182 DNEFFY
-188 PEEINFQS
+188 PKEIDFQS
-196 KDFEISET
+196 NMFEISEI

-223 VIEAFQEKEDLI
+223 VIELLNEKKDTY
-235 EISANIYVAKQSQK
+235 EIDANIYVSKQSQK
-249 SIVIGKNGEKIKSIG
+249 SIVIGKNGDKIKSIG
-264 ITAREDLEKKFDK
+264 TAARVDLEKKLNK
-277 KIVLKLWCKVQKN
+277 KVFLKLWCKVQKN

>member
-1 MAIYRQG
+1 MS
-8 WKNKLTRCGYT
+8 KCGYV

-36 LDKKV
+36 LEKKV
-41 SITADKSQTTR
+41 SITANKSQTTR
-52 SNIYAIKTLKKTQII
+52 SNIYAIKSLKTTQII

-87 KKPTEVIHD
+87 KKPAEVIHD

-101 FMVSGTKFDDIDKET
+101 FMVSGTKFDDIDKES
-116 LDLVKKSDAKKI
+116 LKLANKSQAKKI

-138 NKKNLFTFVDEN
+138 NKKNLFSFVENTFN
-150 FNTDDFFAIVPIS
+150 KDDFFSIVPIS
-163 AKSNEGID
+163 AKNNDGID
-171 LVQMEIEKALP
+171 LVQLELEKALP
-182 ENEFFY
+182 DNEFFY
-188 PEEINFQS
+188 PKEIDFQS
-196 KDFEISET
+196 NIFEISEI

-223 VIEAFQEKEDLI
+223 AIELLNEKKDTF
-235 EISANIYVAKQSQK
+235 EIDANIYVSKQSQK
-249 SIVIGKNGEKIKSIG
+249 SIVIGKNGDKIKSIG
-264 ITAREDLEKKFDK
+264 TAARVDLEKKLNK
-277 KIVLKLWCKVQKN
+277 KVFLKLWCKVQKN

>member
-1 MAIYRQG
+1 MT
-8 WKNKLTRCGYT
+8 KCGYV

-36 LDKKV
+36 LEKKV
-41 SITADKSQTTR
+41 SITANKSQTTR
-52 SNIYAIKTLKKTQII
+52 SNIYAIKSFKTTQII

-87 KKPTEVIHD
+87 KKPAEVIHD

-101 FMVSGTKFDDIDKET
+101 FMVSGTKFDDIDKES
-116 LDLVKKSDAKKI
+116 LKLANKSQAKKI

-138 NKKNLFTFVDEN
+138 NKKNLFSFVENTFN
-150 FNTDDFFAIVPIS
+150 KDDFFSIVPIS
-163 AKSNEGID
+163 AKNNDGID
-171 LVQMEIEKALP
+171 LVQLELEKALP
-182 ENEFFY
+182 DNEFFY
-188 PEEINFQS
+188 PKEIDFQS
-196 KDFEISET
+196 NVFEISEI

-223 VIEAFQEKEDLI
+223 AIELLNEKKDTF
-235 EISANIYVAKQSQK
+235 EIDANIYVSKQSQK
-249 SIVIGKNGEKIKSIG
+249 SIVIGKNGDKIKSIG
-264 ITAREDLEKKFDK
+264 TAARVDLEKKLNK
-277 KIVLKLWCKVQKN
+277 KVFLKLWCKVQKN